1 MKDKLKAVLRTP
13 WLLLTEV
20 PGWVDAPF
28 SARLGRAFPIVFP
41 AGATGFLILWSF
53 VWQAPHI
60 RATREALAPLTSL
73 AQETTT
79 LQIAYSEQQTVDLAE
94 RASIASRLMLGRPAD
109 LGPFLSSLNKEAV
122 ARGWESQLQA
132 GDLSG
137 EATVAGGVIA
147 YLPVRGKLTPAN
159 GNTETFPSLLAVLER
174 FSTSGKRI
182 DLMRLSIRADENRW
196 QSVEVNLRLA
206 CPVAHEKTPQ

>member
-41 AGATGFLILWSF
+41 AAATGLLLLWSF
-53 VWQAPHI
+53 AWQAPQI
-60 RATREALAPLTSL
+60 RATRETLAPLSSL
-73 AQETTT
+73 AQEITT
-79 LQIAYSEQQTVDLAE
+79 LQLVFSEQQTVELAE
-94 RASIASRLMLGRPAD
+94 RASVASRLLLSRPAD
-109 LGPFLSSLNKEAV
+109 LAPFLSSLNKEAV
-122 ARGWESQLQA
+122 SRGWESQLQA

-137 EATVAGGVIA
+137 EAAVAGGAIA
-147 YLPVRGKLTPAN
+147 YLPVRGKLTPGN
-159 GNTETFPSLLAVLER
+159 GNAETFASLLAVLER
-174 FSTSGKRI
+174 FSTAGKRI